1 VALNL
6 FNLVSR
12 KLNPARIMARDFTR
26 FIALRGC
33 SIRSR
38 VNRIRDYSFRL
49 FLSSRVVRRRTSSS
63 EEARTPHAAAQIAK
77 RSSGENHRADRYS
90 EQEASPSLRLRS
102 AAMQASKTLRRDA
115 YSAIGGE
122 TSQRANESALAS
134 FRDDLIIG
142 RQTSTVEGSIGI
154 TPRREIAEKESA
166 RSR

>member
-26 FIALRGC
+26 FIARGC

-63 EEARTPHAAAQIAK
+63 EARTPHAAVQIAK

-90 EQEASPSLRLRS
+90 EQEASIAETALGCDASEQNFTSRRVQRDRRRNEPTSERIRS
-102 AAMQASKTLRRDA
+102 S
-115 YSAIGGE
+115 
-122 TSQRANESALAS
+122 AS